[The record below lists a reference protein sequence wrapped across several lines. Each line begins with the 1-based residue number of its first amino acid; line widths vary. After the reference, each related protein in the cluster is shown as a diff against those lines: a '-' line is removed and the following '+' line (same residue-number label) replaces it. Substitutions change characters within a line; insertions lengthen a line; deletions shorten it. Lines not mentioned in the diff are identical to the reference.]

1 MPTDMVL
8 KLFISLLG
16 ASKVLNCTYRSEN
29 QFSQGACPWTPQIPQ
44 ILMHM
49 SVAEAVDDNVGWRGY
64 SARAQFLS

>member
-29 QFSQGACPWTPQIPQ
+29 QFSQGACPWTP
-44 ILMHM
+44 LNTSDFNAH
-49 SVAEAVDDNVGWRGY
+49 VRGWGCGW
-64 SARAQFLS
+64 